1 MKTLFSEGWQGD
13 LTNLKVPHVETE
25 RQGGAQMSL
34 DCRVTDDFSSY
45 LFFFFGLLQILYHE
59 YMVHSDE
66 NKTTNKT

>member
-1 MKTLFSEGWQGD
+1 MKTLFPEGWQGD
-13 LTNLKVPHVETE
+13 LTNLKVPRVERE

-45 LFFFFGLLQILYHE
+45 LFFFGLLQILCHE
-59 YMVHSDE
+59 YMLHSDE